1 MTLQKKKKKKKKGFA
16 DRPTLFFSAREP
28 ETHLLFFFWPYNC
41 AFLSRD
47 QSHEVK
53 SRSQAQGQD
62 QVVKVIHPTIHIP
75 GLKLYLL

>member
-1 MTLQKKKKKKKKGFA
+1 MCLRNTN
-16 DRPTLFFSAREP
+16 S
-28 ETHLLFFFWPYNC
+28 PYNC
-41 AFLSRD
+41 AFLNRD